1 MKARALLAALAA
13 CVALGGCGPSVN
25 YKYHIAVVP
34 KGLTHEHWQSVHRGA
49 DRAAADLAAKG
60 IPVEI
65 VWVGPKTENDASE
78 QINLVGLQSNAGI
91 NGLVLAPQD
100 SKQMVGPVGD
110 VVKKGIPVV
119 ILDSGLDN
127 DALKKDPSLQL
138 KYVATDNFR
147 AGYMAGEE
155 LLKML
160 TKDGKTAPK
169 LLLFRYQPGS
179 ESTEQREAGFL
190 KAVKEAAQNGK
201 DGPTVVAEDYAGSTV
216 DSAEKVA
223 GPLLDRIHDKDID
236 GLFAVNES
244 ATNGLLNA
252 LVSKGLS
259 KKYKFMG
266 FDCSGPLIQA
276 LKEGDVDGLIVQ
288 DPYRMGYLGVWT
300 VVRHLEG
307 DDVEPG
313 TDLDSG
319 EFLLTKA
326 NLDDPEMRGK
336 FDAKLQAQRSIAPP
350 AFEKKRRP

>member
-1 MKARALLAALAA
+1 
-13 CVALGGCGPSVN
+13 
-25 YKYHIAVVP
+25 
-34 KGLTHEHWQSVHRGA
+34 
-49 DRAAADLAAKG
+49 
-60 IPVEI
+60 
-65 VWVGPKTENDASE
+65 
-78 QINLVGLQSNAGI
+78 LQSNAGI

-100 SKQMVGPVGD
+100 SRQMVDPVRD
-110 VVKKGIPVV
+110 AVKKGIPVV
-119 ILDSGLDN
+119 ILDSGLDK

-147 AGYMAGEE
+147 AGRMAGEE

-160 TKDGKTAPK
+160 AKDGKTAPK

-190 KAVKEAAQNGK
+190 AAVKEAAHNGT
-201 DGPTVVAEDYAGSTV
+201 DGPTVVAEEYAGSTV
-216 DSAEKVA
+216 DSAVKVA
-223 GPLLDRIHDKDID
+223 GPLLDRVKDKEID

-244 ATNGLLNA
+244 ATNGLLDA
-252 LVSKGLS
+252 LVSKELA

-266 FDCSGPLIQA
+266 FDCSGPLIQG

-307 DDVEPG
+307 DDVESG

-336 FDAKLQAQRSIAPP
+336 FDAKLQAQRSITPP